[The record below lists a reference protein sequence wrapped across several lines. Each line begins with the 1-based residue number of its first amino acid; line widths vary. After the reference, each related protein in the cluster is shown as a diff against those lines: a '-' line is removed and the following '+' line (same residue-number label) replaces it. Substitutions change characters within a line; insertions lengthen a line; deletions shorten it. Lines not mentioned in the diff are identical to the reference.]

1 MKEMWDQRYAESKYI
16 YGEKANLF
24 FVTQLHL
31 LKSGRL
37 LLPGE
42 GEGRNAAY
50 ASCAGWKVDAFDYS
64 KKAVENAK
72 RFFAEQKVDV
82 NIYTESILDHPSIE
96 EKYDVA
102 ALLYLHLPSQK
113 RFIAHRFVA
122 DSVKPGGVVLM
133 EVFSK
138 NQIGRKSGGPSNED
152 MLYDLSEI
160 RRDFEEFDIL
170 LLEEVETHLSEGK
183 LHDGKA
189 MVVRF
194 VGKKRTSGY
203 LD

>member
-1 MKEMWDQRYAESKYI
+1 MWDQRYAESKYI

-82 NIYTESILDHPSIE
+82 NMYTESILDHPSIE

-138 NQIGRKSGGPSNED
+138 NQIVRKSGGPSNED

-170 LLEEVETHLSEGK
+170 QLEEVEIHLSEGK